1 MSGHDFEK
9 QVRHKLDDLK
19 MKPSAQAWENIE
31 ESLRE
36 RKRRV
41 APIFWLPLLLI
52 GLAAGG
58 YFIFSKNS
66 SQKELVA
73 STVDGKK
80 ADITENATQ
89 AQAPNEDASGVTAPQ
104 TDASNAPTISST
116 PKTNAVGITVQPT
129 DAPRGN
135 VPQSNA
141 SRMLA
146 PHSAARL
153 INAQRVFMPE
163 AKGPQASNSYNIFN
177 YISNDKIASRV
188 RVSLN
193 SKIIAKPSLPKY
205 TDPSPKKLDL
215 KKKQSKLSYGLMGT
229 AGISSVSEG
238 NFFDLNIN
246 KSQVEDV
253 ATTAA
258 FAPQPYR
265 PSSISSG
272 FTYSLGAF
280 VKRDLSKRFSLSAGL
295 NYLQLNTQ
303 NKVGS
308 RVNARQVVNNGNSGY
323 IIVTSFYSLQQA
335 QQPSEYRNRYH
346 FLEVPVELHTRL
358 NRSEKLPLYLN
369 TGVAVSRLL
378 KSNSLHFD
386 GSTGVY
392 YKNDKLLNQTQLATK
407 AGFSVGLF
415 NKTTRPVWVGPF
427 ARYNVSKIL
436 RKDVSASKSF
446 ASFGVD
452 VKLFIK

>member
-41 APIFWLPLLLI
+41 APFFWMPLLLI

-58 YFIFSKNS
+58 YFIFDKSG
-66 SQKELVA
+66 SQKEVVA
-73 STVDGKK
+73 AAVNHKNANLNDK
-80 ADITENATQ
+80 APQ
-89 AQAPNEDASGVTAPQ
+89 AQAPNPNASGVTTPQ
-104 TDASNAPTISST
+104 TSTTEADASGIIAQHTDTPQTHAPHANSPHANSQI
-116 PKTNAVGITVQPT
+116 
-129 DAPRGN
+129 
-135 VPQSNA
+135 NA
-141 SRMLA
+141 SRVLS

-153 INAQRVFMPE
+153 MNAQRVFLPE
-163 AKGPQASNSYNIFN
+163 AKAPQASNNYNIFN

-215 KKKQSKLSYGLMGT
+215 KKKQSRWSYGLTGT

-280 VKRDLSKRFSLSAGL
+280 VKRDLSKRFSLSVGL

-308 RVNARQVVNNGNSGY
+308 RINARQVVNNGNSGY
-323 IIVTSFYSLQQA
+323 IIVTSFYSLQQS
-335 QQPSEYRNRYH
+335 QPSEYRNRYH
-346 FLEVPVELHTRL
+346 FLEVPIELHTRL

-369 TGVAVSRLL
+369 TGIAVSRLL

-392 YKNDKLLNQTQLATK
+392 YKNDRLLNQTQLATK

-436 RKDVSASKSF
+436 QKDVSASKSF